1 MFVVGLGLDTGLGLG
16 LDTGLG
22 SCLVVEA
29 DALDVVEHVEEVGL
43 DGVWVRRLPQD
54 LQQGGVGHEEE
65 AWEQQTLLLQ
75 VAGGTN
81 PSINESTNPS
91 VNESTNP
98 SIKEST
104 NPSVPPRSP
113 QI

>member
-43 DGVWVRRLPQD
+43 DGV
-54 LQQGGVGHEEE
+54 
-65 AWEQQTLLLQ
+65 
-75 VAGGTN
+75 
-81 PSINESTNPS
+81 
-91 VNESTNP
+91 
-98 SIKEST
+98 
-104 NPSVPPRSP
+104 
-113 QI
+113 